1 MYLEENRNAL
11 VAILLGFV
19 TCGIYTLIVYS
30 RIANDTNIICAGD
43 GEKDCAGIGM
53 FILLTILTCGI
64 YSVYWFYRVGDR
76 LQRNGGRYNV
86 YIGESGIVYLILC
99 FIPFGSIINLVL
111 LFKNL
116 NSLSIAFNQGLN
128 NMNNQKMF

>member
-19 TCGIYTLIVYS
+19 TCGIYTLIVYN
-30 RIANDTNIICAGD
+30 RISNDTNIICAGD
-43 GEKDCAGIGM
+43 GEKDC
-53 FILLTILTCGI
+53 
-64 YSVYWFYRVGDR
+64 GDR